1 MSRICG
7 IGPQRV
13 KDALMRMNLS
23 LAQCRGQCYD
33 GAAVMQGRRNGVA
46 VQILQVEP
54 RALYTHCYG
63 HSLNLACQ
71 DVIRA
76 IKPIKN
82 ALDTTFELS
91 KLLKYSSKRNAEFK
105 NIHAEIASEQ
115 PGFRTL
121 CPTCWTVR
129 ASSMNSILQNYTVI
143 QKSLD
148 TFADSASRD
157 PEMSVRCTD
166 VATQF
171 EQLNFLFGVA
181 LGEKLLSVADNL
193 CKGLQ
198 SKYLSA
204 AQGQHMAAVTVATL
218 KGLRCDE
225 LFCPFGGWSL
235 KSNVVL
241 M

>member
-1 MSRICG
+1 
-7 IGPQRV
+7 
-13 KDALMRMNLS
+13 
-23 LAQCRGQCYD
+23 
-33 GAAVMQGRRNGVA
+33 MQGCRNGVA

-76 IKPIKN
+76 IKLIKN
-82 ALDTTFELS
+82 ALDTAFELS
-91 KLLKYSSKRNAEFK
+91 KLLKYSSKRNAQFK
-105 NIHAEIASEQ
+105 NIHTEIAPEQ

-121 CPTCWTVR
+121 CLTRWTVR
-129 ASSMNSILQNYTVI
+129 ASSLNSILQNYTVI
-143 QKSLD
+143 QKSLH

-157 PEMSVRCTD
+157 PEMSARCTG

-171 EQLNFLFGVA
+171 EQFNFLFGVV

-193 CKGLQ
+193 SKGLQ
-198 SKYLSA
+198 NKDLSA

-218 KGLRCDE
+218 KGLHCDDG
-225 LFCPFGGWSL
+225 LFPFGGWSL

>member
-1 MSRICG
+1 M
-7 IGPQRV
+7 PW
-13 KDALMRMNLS
+13 
-23 LAQCRGQCYD
+23 QCYD
-33 GAAVMQGRRNGVA
+33 GAAVMQGRHNGVA

-63 HSLNLACQ
+63 HSLNLAYQ

-82 ALDTTFELS
+82 ALDTAFELS

-105 NIHAEIASEQ
+105 NIHAEIAPEQ

-121 CPTCWTVR
+121 CPTRWTVR
-129 ASSMNSILQNYTVI
+129 ASSLNSILQNYTVI

-157 PEMSVRCTD
+157 PEMSARCTD

-171 EQLNFLFGVA
+171 EQFNFLFGVH
-181 LGEKLLSVADNL
+181 LVRS
-193 CKGLQ
+193 
-198 SKYLSA
+198 
-204 AQGQHMAAVTVATL
+204 
-218 KGLRCDE
+218 
-225 LFCPFGGWSL
+225 F
-235 KSNVVL
+235 
-241 M
+241 